1 MSFLDLFRRRESRA
15 ETVRSDD
22 PVGMAEFFGIRSVGA
37 TVNADAVLS
46 NLAVAAR
53 CVGIRSEMLASVGL
67 FCFRRTAD
75 GGRERA
81 DDLPLYGVLHDQWNP
96 NLSAF
101 EGREMMIRD
110 LDTFGNAFARIERNA
125 RGQVVAL
132 WPEPWGNVA
141 VEKLPS
147 GRLRYR
153 VTSSAGGV
161 TVLLQ
166 EDVLHVRG
174 PLRRD
179 GVLGRSPIE
188 IARGSFGLA
197 LSQTETASAFSG
209 NMLRPSGLVT
219 FTEKLGKEARENV
232 RTELAAFAGSTNAGK
247 VMVMDGGARFDR
259 MTFSPDDAEF
269 LDSRK
274 LANEDVARIFGIP
287 PTAVGITD
295 KATYSNTEQEARALV
310 QNALGPLAAR
320 IEAAMMRCLLTDAGR
335 RTFYVEHD
343 LSALLRGDV
352 QARFEAY
359 RIGREIGAL
368 SPNDVRRRENEPPI
382 ANGDVYHQP
391 ANWVPLG
398 TQATTTGG

>member
-1 MSFLDLFRRRESRA
+1 MSFLDRFFRREQRA

-22 PVGMAEFFGIRSVGA
+22 PQALAGFFGVRSIGA
-37 TVNADAVLS
+37 TANADAVLG

-67 FCFRRTAD
+67 FVFRRTAD
-75 GGRERA
+75 GGRARA
-81 DDLPLYGVLHDQWNP
+81 DDLPLYGVLHDMWNP
-96 NLSAF
+96 NLTAF
-101 EGREMMIRD
+101 EGREFMIRE
-110 LDTFGNAFARIERNA
+110 LDTKGNAFARIERNA

-132 WPEPWGNVA
+132 WPEPWGNVG
-141 VEKLPS
+141 VEKLAS

-153 VTSSAGGV
+153 LSSPSGGV
-161 TVLLQ
+161 AVLLP
-166 EDVLHVRG
+166 EEVLHVRG
-174 PLRRD
+174 PTRD
-179 GVLGRSPIE
+179 GMLGLSPIQ
-188 IARGSFGLA
+188 IARGALGLA
-197 LSQTETASAFSG
+197 LSQAETAGAFAG
-209 NMLRPSGLVT
+209 NMLRPSGIVA
-219 FTEKLGKEARENV
+219 FAEKLGKDARDGV

-247 VMVMDGGARFDR
+247 VMVMDGGAKFER

-274 LANEDVARIFGIP
+274 LANEDVARIFGVP
-287 PTAVGITD
+287 PTCVGITD

-320 IEAAMMRCLLTDAGR
+320 IEAAMARCLLTDAGR
-335 RTFYVEHD
+335 RSLYVEHD

-368 SPNDVRRRENEPPI
+368 SPNDIRRRENETPI
-382 ANGDVYHQP
+382 AGGDVYHQP

-398 TQATTTGG
+398 TQATTTGA